1 VANRAT
7 KIALNIG
14 FDDPDELRTALEAH
28 RYHDGAEVHP
38 CVIADLCN
46 EKRRR
51 DTPRR
56 RGPSQYEQAT
66 AAEKQRLREKDAQ
79 RQARRLAALEPRAG
93 FMGGVFDGLADATAG
108 LAMGA
113 LAALA
118 FAARRKTHARGRG
131 Q

>member
-28 RYHDGAEVHP
+28 RYPGGAEIHP
-38 CVIADLCN
+38 CVIADLCH

-66 AAEKQRLREKDAQ
+66 AAGKKRLRENDAQ
-79 RQARRLAALEPRAG
+79 RLARRLAALEPRAG
-93 FMGGVFDGLADATAG
+93 FMGGVFDGIVDATAG

-113 LAALA
+113 VAAMA
-118 FAARRKTHARGRG
+118 FAARRTAHARGRG